1 LLTRRG
7 YGTIL
12 AGRQHFHRSLMVKSA
27 LARTVDLDPID
38 RLEDKVKLLV
48 GIVTQLRA
56 EQAQAAEENAWL
68 TEELEGLRSRVADLD
83 GTTSELAALRDER
96 ELVRARVS
104 DMLRQL
110 DHLNA

>member
-1 LLTRRG
+1 
-7 YGTIL
+7 
-12 AGRQHFHRSLMVKSA
+12 MVKSA

-56 EQAQAAEENAWL
+56 EQARASEANARL
-68 TEELEGLRSRVADLD
+68 TEEIEGLRSRVADLD

>member
-1 LLTRRG
+1 
-7 YGTIL
+7 
-12 AGRQHFHRSLMVKSA
+12 MKSA
-27 LARTVDLDPID
+27 VARTVDLDPID

-56 EQAQAAEENAWL
+56 EQARSTEENARL
-68 TEELEGLRSRVADLD
+68 TEEVEGLRARVADLD
-83 GTTSELAALRDER
+83 GTSSELAALRDER

>member
-1 LLTRRG
+1 
-7 YGTIL
+7 
-12 AGRQHFHRSLMVKSA
+12 MVKSA

-48 GIVTQLRA
+48 GMVTQLRA
-56 EQAQAAEENAWL
+56 DQARAVEENTRL

>member
-1 LLTRRG
+1 
-7 YGTIL
+7 
-12 AGRQHFHRSLMVKSA
+12 MVKSA

-48 GIVTQLRA
+48 GLVTQLRA
-56 EQAQAAEENAWL
+56 EQARTTEENTRL
-68 TEELEGLRSRVADLD
+68 TEELEELRGKMADLD
-83 GTTSELAALRDER
+83 GTASELAVLRDER

-110 DHLNA
+110 DHLSA

>member
-1 LLTRRG
+1 
-7 YGTIL
+7 
-12 AGRQHFHRSLMVKSA
+12 MKSA

-48 GIVTQLRA
+48 GLVTQLRA
-56 EQAQAAEENAWL
+56 EQARAAEENGRL
-68 TEELEGLRSRVADLD
+68 TEELEELRGKVADLD

>member
-1 LLTRRG
+1 
-7 YGTIL
+7 
-12 AGRQHFHRSLMVKSA
+12 MVKSA

-48 GIVTQLRA
+48 GLVTQLRA
-56 EQAQAAEENAWL
+56 EQARAAAENARL
-68 TEELEGLRSRVADLD
+68 TEELDELRGKMADLD

>member
-1 LLTRRG
+1 
-7 YGTIL
+7 
-12 AGRQHFHRSLMVKSA
+12 MVKSA
-27 LARTVDLDPID
+27 VARTVDLDPID

-48 GIVTQLRA
+48 GLVTQLRA
-56 EQAQAAEENAWL
+56 EQARSNDENARL

>member
-1 LLTRRG
+1 LIGCRVR
-7 YGTIL
+7 GTIL
-12 AGRQHFHRSLMVKSA
+12 AGRQHFLRSLMVKSA
-27 LARTVDLDPID
+27 LARTVYLDPID

-56 EQAQAAEENAWL
+56 EQAQAAEENARL

>member
-1 LLTRRG
+1 M
-7 YGTIL
+7 I
-12 AGRQHFHRSLMVKSA
+12 KSA
-27 LARTVDLDPID
+27 ATARTHQNELDPID

-56 EQAQAAEENAWL
+56 EQARSAEENGRL
-68 TEELEGLRSRVADLD
+68 IEEVEGLRARVADLD
-83 GTTSELAALRDER
+83 GTSSELAALRDER

>member
-1 LLTRRG
+1 
-7 YGTIL
+7 
-12 AGRQHFHRSLMVKSA
+12 MVKSA
-27 LARTVDLDPID
+27 VARTLDLDPID
-38 RLEDKVKLLV
+38 RLEDKVKTLV
-48 GIVTQLRA
+48 GLVTQLRA
-56 EQAQAAEENAWL
+56 EQARSIEENARL
-68 TEELEGLRSRVADLD
+68 TGELEDLRSRVADLD

>member
-1 LLTRRG
+1 
-7 YGTIL
+7 
-12 AGRQHFHRSLMVKSA
+12 MVKSA

-48 GIVTQLRA
+48 GLVTQLRA
-56 EQAQAAEENAWL
+56 EQARANDENARL

-96 ELVRARVS
+96 DLVRARVS

-110 DHLNA
+110 DHLHA

>member
-1 LLTRRG
+1 
-7 YGTIL
+7 
-12 AGRQHFHRSLMVKSA
+12 MKSA
-27 LARTVDLDPID
+27 VARTVDLEPID

-48 GIVTQLRA
+48 GLVTQLRA
-56 EQAQAAEENAWL
+56 EQARSSEENARL
-68 TEELEGLRSRVADLD
+68 SEEVDSLRARLSDMD

-96 ELVRARVS
+96 ELVRSRVS

>member
-1 LLTRRG
+1 
-7 YGTIL
+7 
-12 AGRQHFHRSLMVKSA
+12 MVKSA
-27 LARTVDLDPID
+27 VARTVDLDPID

-48 GIVTQLRA
+48 GLVTQLRA
-56 EQAQAAEENAWL
+56 EQARSAQENARL
-68 TEELEGLRSRVADLD
+68 TEELEGLRSQMADLD
-83 GTTSELAALRDER
+83 GTASELAVLRDER

>member
-1 LLTRRG
+1 
-7 YGTIL
+7 
-12 AGRQHFHRSLMVKSA
+12 MVKSA

-48 GIVTQLRA
+48 GLVTQLRA
-56 EQAQAAEENAWL
+56 EQARSADENARL
-68 TEELEGLRSRVADLD
+68 TEELEGLRAQVADLD
-83 GTTSELAALRDER
+83 GTSSELAALRDER

>member
-1 LLTRRG
+1 
-7 YGTIL
+7 
-12 AGRQHFHRSLMVKSA
+12 MVKSA
-27 LARTVDLDPID
+27 VARTVDLDPID

-56 EQAQAAEENAWL
+56 DQARAAEENARL
-68 TEELEGLRSRVADLD
+68 NEELAGLRARVTDLD

-110 DHLNA
+110 DHLHA

>member
-1 LLTRRG
+1 
-7 YGTIL
+7 
-12 AGRQHFHRSLMVKSA
+12 MVKSA
-27 LARTVDLDPID
+27 VARTVDLEPID

-48 GIVTQLRA
+48 GLVTQLRA
-56 EQAQAAEENAWL
+56 EQARAAAENARL
-68 TEELEGLRSRVADLD
+68 TEELEGLRSQVADLD
-83 GTTSELAALRDER
+83 GTASELAVLRDER